1 MKEIVQ
7 QDLPVVDAPATDIAG
22 LSKII
27 IVSVIMAIT
36 NALCSAQI
44 FCLPEDFSIRL
55 TDVVYHFSP
64 AALLNIVGFVLVIV
78 FRKWFL
84 QTTNMPSW
92 LQKIIQPIFNLI
104 QPKAKI

>member
-1 MKEIVQ
+1 MKEIVK
-7 QDLPVVDAPATDIAG
+7 DIPVIETPATDIAG

-44 FCLPEDFSIRL
+44 FCLPEDFTVRL

>member
-1 MKEIVQ
+1 MVQ
-7 QDLPVVDAPATDIAG
+7 ADIPVLPEEKPSGAV
-22 LSKII
+22 LSKIL

-44 FCLPEDFSIRL
+44 FCLPEDFTVRL